1 MSTLRTQTTT
11 TSNRYNAQR
20 YELVVICEYTR
31 TISLLA
37 KNETEAKMLAEN
49 RLRKTSVNGFRD
61 ADNLRINGSLGDI
74 EFIEVQ
80 EAL

>member
-11 TSNRYNAQR
+11 TGNRYNSQR

-37 KNETEAKMLAEN
+37 KNEKEAKMLAEN
-49 RLRKTSVNGFRD
+49 RFRKTSVNGFRD

-74 EFIEVQ
+74 EFIEVK

>member
-11 TSNRYNAQR
+11 TGNRYNAQR

-31 TISLLA
+31 TISLVA
-37 KNETEAKMLAEN
+37 KNETEAKILAEN